1 MTFNKLFI
9 AMGLGSM
16 ILLTGCNDSDNDAV
30 TTPPSDT
37 SLQAFAPDGKLSVN
51 IRRTSYGVP
60 HIKADNLESLGFGNG
75 YVQAQDNLCIL
86 ADGFIKANSE
96 RSLYFGPHASLDF
109 TTGMPKSED
118 NGNLIS
124 DFAYKALKI
133 RALAEAKWPSFSD
146 NSRAL
151 ISGFVA
157 GYNQYLSD
165 VAEGKEQAEPFC
177 AGQPWVKP
185 IVPEDVVTY
194 LFSIALLPGAA
205 NFLDLIF
212 YANPGDGTEYL
223 PRIVGPAAV
232 TASAK
237 SAPASA
243 ATKAF
248 ADDVNQRLIARAARI
263 QTPDTNPR
271 DLGSNGWGLG
281 KDKTESGRGMVLGN
295 PHFPHTGNLRFWQSH
310 ATIPGHLDVMG
321 GSLVGMPGP
330 INIGFNENLAWTH
343 TFSTAEHFIV
353 YQLELKSGDRMQ
365 YLVDGEAKNVHEE
378 TVQVLVN
385 AGPAGILV
393 AEKEVYYT
401 DDAVMIEAPANLAP
415 FGWDDGQAFM
425 LKDANMANM
434 DPLDH
439 WLAMN
444 LATNKDEFQQAFK
457 DHDGVIFNNTMY
469 ADKEGN
475 AFYIDDSTV
484 PGLSDAAV
492 MLLRTEQAIRDARA
506 QAGFTILPG
515 NTSLFAFDGPMPY
528 NRAPKLERSDFVQNS
543 NNSFWST
550 NLASPLEFFSPM
562 YGPERGRLT
571 LRTRMGLKLMA
582 EAGGSDGKFNL
593 DELEAA
599 VLGNHSYLAEMV
611 LPELLAQCDAQGS
624 TPVMLAEG
632 VSKDISA
639 ACDALTRWNG
649 KQDND
654 SIGGALLREFAH
666 NFSEDT
672 MLTVPFDFTA
682 AASTPNTLATDGSAL
697 RALALA
703 ALNLE
708 NAGFAVDTPL
718 GNVQF
723 VERSLP
729 NGLPSG
735 QRLPWPGSHNA
746 EGGFNVFSTSTSGDD
761 TLIPQHSYAPSLD
774 VLSGKPLRSG
784 LTDKGYQIRYGS
796 SWMMAVN
803 FTDTGVDARGILT
816 YSETSNILRPE
827 FADQT
832 LLYSTQKRFRPFL
845 FAEAD
850 IAADVK
856 ETLELS
862 GDSIR

>member
-1 MTFNKLFI
+1 MTFNKLVL
-9 AMGLGSM
+9 ALGLGGS
-16 ILLTGCNDSDNDAV
+16 ILLAGCNDSDSTD
-30 TTPPSDT
+30 TTPPPTDSG
-37 SLQAFAPDGKLSVN
+37 LQAFAPDGKLSVN

-109 TTGMPKSED
+109 TTGMPTSED

-133 RALAEAKWPSFSD
+133 RAQAEAKWPSFSD

-151 ISGFVA
+151 ITGFAA
-157 GYNQYLSD
+157 GYNQFLAD
-165 VAEGKEQAEPFC
+165 MGEGKVQGEPFC

-185 IVPEDVVTY
+185 IAPEDVVTY

-223 PRIVGPAAV
+223 PRIIGPAGASYAAV
-232 TASAK
+232 KHNPAAS
-237 SAPASA
+237 
-243 ATKAF
+243 KAF
-248 ADDVNQRLIARAARI
+248 VADVNQRLIARAARI
-263 QTPDTNPR
+263 QTPETNPR

-281 KDKTESGRGMVLGN
+281 KDKTENGRGMVLGN

-365 YLVDGEAKNVHEE
+365 YLMDGAPMDIHKE

-393 AEKEVYYT
+393 AEKDVYST
-401 DDAVMIEAPANLAP
+401 DKGVMIEAPANLAP
-415 FGWDDGQAFM
+415 FGWDDGGAFM
-425 LKDANMANM
+425 LQDANMANM
-434 DPLDH
+434 DPIDH
-439 WLAMN
+439 WLSMN
-444 LATNKDEFQQAFK
+444 LAKNKDEFQQAFK
-457 DHDGVIFNNTMY
+457 DYDGVIFNNTMY

-492 MLLRTEQAIRDARA
+492 MLLRTEKAIIDARA

-528 NRAPKLERSDFVQNS
+528 NRAPMLERTDFVQNS

-550 NLASPLEFFSPM
+550 NLEQPLEFFSPM
-562 YGPERGRLT
+562 YGPERGKQS
-571 LRTRMGLKLMA
+571 LRTRMALKMMSD
-582 EAGGSDGKFNL
+582 AGGSDGKFNL

-599 VLGNHSYLAEMV
+599 ALGNRSYLAEMV
-611 LPELLAQCDAQGS
+611 LSDLLAQCDAQGS
-624 TPVMLAEG
+624 TPVVVADG

-639 ACDALTRWNG
+639 ACDALSRWNG

-666 NFSEDT
+666 NFSDET
-672 MLTVPFDFTA
+672 MLTVPFDYTA
-682 AASTPNTLATDGSAL
+682 AATTPSGLASDGSAL
-697 RALALA
+697 KALALA
-703 ALNLE
+703 ALALE
-708 NAGFAVDTPL
+708 NAGFAVDAPL
-718 GNVQF
+718 GSVQF

-746 EGGFNVFSTSTSGDD
+746 EGGFNVFSTSLSGDD
-761 TLIPQHSYAPSLD
+761 TLIPQHSYTPAVD
-774 VLSGKPLRSG
+774 VVSGKALKSG
-784 LTDKGYQIRYGS
+784 LTAKGYQIRYGS
-796 SWMMAVN
+796 SWMMAVS

-832 LLYSTQKRFRPFL
+832 LLYSTEKRFRPFR
-845 FAEAD
+845 FTEDD

-856 ETLELS
+856 ETLDLTGTS
-862 GDSIR
+862 LAL